1 MTVEELYDLCGNWLP
16 TTTVSV
22 FRQSTGAIEV
32 FTYYREVIK
41 LYGDKLVV
49 NFRWFP
55 QENIF
60 AINLS

>member
-22 FRQSTGAIEV
+22 FCKSTGAVEV

-41 LYGDKLVV
+41 LYGGKLVD
-49 NFRWFP
+49 NFRCFS

-60 AINLS
+60 AINLR